1 MGTPPRLD
9 RSGNVE
15 RKRRFSLSP
24 HSDNCN
30 VHFYSSERS
39 DAALSLLGDGGG
51 SGVIGTT
58 KPLGAGT
65 IAGVGAAGCEMKVGS
80 LAVPIFSSSFFASSS
95 TAAVFIFIT
104 VISVKQK
111 IPTSL
116 YCFQESGMYFSM
128 SNAACAS
135 NIP

>member
-1 MGTPPRLD
+1 MGAPPQLD

-15 RKRRFSLSP
+15 RQRGFSLSP
-24 HSDNCN
+24 HPDNCN

-58 KPLGAGT
+58 KPLVEGAITGIGAG
-65 IAGVGAAGCEMKVGS
+65 GCETKAGS
-80 LAVPIFSSSFFASSS
+80 LAVPIFSNSFFANSS

-111 IPTSL
+111 IP
-116 YCFQESGMYFSM
+116 
-128 SNAACAS
+128 
-135 NIP
+135 